1 MGVRIVFW
9 TVTASRCRLRGRC
22 HCWGGCKEPRL
33 LILDEATS
41 GLDQRTE
48 ASLYESLSRLGC
60 AFVTITHRL
69 ETIRDFDEIVVLDE
83 GIVVENGSFESLLE
97 GGGLFSKMY
106 FAYQES
112 TKDGL

>member
-1 MGVRIVFW
+1 MSAEIEIVSDGDG
-9 TVTASRCRLRGRC
+9 A
-22 HCWGGCKEPRL
+22 
-33 LILDEATS
+33 LILGDENAIQDFSAQYGLSEEATS

-106 FAYQES
+106 FAYEES

>member
-1 MGVRIVFW
+1 MQQCGVPGFDTSRW
-9 TVTASRCRLRGRC
+9 KLTARN
-22 HCWGGCKEPRL
+22 
-33 LILDEATS
+33 
-41 GLDQRTE
+41 
-48 ASLYESLSRLGC
+48 
-60 AFVTITHRL
+60 RL

>member
-69 ETIRDFDEIVVLDE
+69 ETRGERVFDDTGAVTKSLVYQGFCVV
-83 GIVVENGSFESLLE
+83 
-97 GGGLFSKMY
+97 
-106 FAYQES
+106 
-112 TKDGL
+112 